1 MPTIQELAR
10 KIDTRSVIIR
20 GHNWPVRKL
29 SIAQQDAV
37 RRSIPLPVPPV
48 GFDRTKGTAAGPVL
62 DYESPAYRAEVA
74 SRERRI
80 SLVEACVALGISFG
94 SDGSPITVPD
104 SLSSDTAWRAYAA
117 AAWQAVAVEGLL
129 YDDDIN
135 AVHKALEDVTPDR
148 MMQAAEGN

>member
-10 KIDTRSVIIR
+10 KLDTRSVLIR
-20 GHNWPVRKL
+20 GGNWPVRKL

-48 GFDRTKGTAAGPVL
+48 GFDRTKGSAAGPVL
-62 DYESPAYRAEVA
+62 DYEAPAYRAEVA

-80 SLVEACVALGISFG
+80 SLVEACVALGLTFG
-94 SDGSPITVPD
+94 TEGSPIEVPPAPAPD
-104 SLSSDTAWRAYAA
+104 SAWKAYAD
-117 AAWQAVAVEGLL
+117 AAWKAVAVDCLL

-135 AVHKALEDVTPDR
+135 AVHKALEDTTPDR
-148 MMQAAEGN
+148 MMAAAEGN